1 MSEKRQSG
9 IELLRI
15 IAMFL
20 ILVQH
25 ANGLAI
31 GLPGVYECVE
41 DPVNSFLRIFLQSL
55 AIVGVDVFVLISG
68 WFGIN
73 FKLKRIGEFLFQ
85 CLFFSIIVTS
95 VTWLMSGCPEIGIK
109 SLAGM
114 IFLGKSYWFVKCYL
128 LLYILSPI
136 LNSFINT
143 ASKKDVGVVL
153 LLFFVIMVMYGW
165 PDSMPEFNF
174 GASSVSFVGL
184 YLLARYVRKYG
195 QGICSRPLW
204 QYAGSY
210 FLVVSLLAVISFV
223 LDRQEAPTEITRCL
237 FSYVN
242 PLIIAG
248 ALSLVL
254 LFARIDISSILVNKI
269 ARSSFSVY
277 LFHCGPIVW
286 ALFLAECGHIYHS
299 YSGIG
304 MLSKLLL
311 FLLAVFAIAVIID
324 QIRLFFSALLF
335 KKKRNE

>member
-31 GLPGVYECVE
+31 GLPGSSECVG
-41 DPVNSFLRIFLQSL
+41 DPANSFLRFFIQSL

-68 WFGIN
+68 WFGIRFN
-73 FKLKRIGEFLFQ
+73 LKRLGDFLFQ
-85 CLFFSIIVTS
+85 CLFFSIVVAS
-95 VTWLMSGCPEIGIK
+95 ATWLIAGRPEIGIK
-109 SLAGM
+109 ALAGM

-136 LNSFINT
+136 LNSFIET
-143 ASKKDVGVVL
+143 ANKRDTGLVL
-153 LLFFVIMVMYGW
+153 LLFFVIMLMYGW

-174 GASSVSFVGL
+174 GASSVSFIGL
-184 YLLARYVRKYG
+184 YLLARYVKKYC
-195 QGICSRPLW
+195 QGICSRPVW

-210 FLVVSLLAVISFV
+210 FLATFLLAAISFV
-223 LDRQEAPTEITRCL
+223 LYRQEAPSEITRCL

-248 ALSLVL
+248 AMSLVL
-254 LFARIDISSILVNKI
+254 LFSRMGFSSGLVNKV
-269 ARSSFSVY
+269 AKSSFSVY

-286 ALFLAECGHIYHS
+286 ALFLAECDHVYRS
-299 YSGIG
+299 YDGVG
-304 MLSKLLL
+304 MLAIMML

-324 QIRLFFSALLF
+324 QIRLVFYTLLI
-335 KKKRNE
+335 KKKRNV